1 MKNDNVK
8 FGTLDT
14 WLLYQASNG
23 KMHVTDVSC
32 ASATGLFNLFSMS
45 WMPNFMFQYFGI
57 TCTILPSVC
66 SSNLSTYLVEN
77 NVTCKI
83 SNITIACS
91 VSLPNYLYNY
101 LIICYIIISIRHL
114 LMIIFRYYLDC

>member
-1 MKNDNVK
+1 MKKDNVQ

-32 ASATGLFNLFSMS
+32 ASATGLFNLFTMS
-45 WMPNFMFQYFGI
+45 WMPNLIFQYFGI

-66 SSNLSTYLVEN
+66 SSNLSSYLVEN

-101 LIICYIIISIRHL
+101 QIVYYFNVSIRNVYIII
-114 LMIIFRYYLDC
+114 FCYNQGC